1 MVTFI
6 AIYAHKAI
14 GPVEVENFLLKVQN
28 LAETSHNMGVIQSPT
43 FCSMYYMRE
52 AYQFLLTKAILVEK
66 PLYRDNRIRK
76 CFVMNNLNALKL
88 ILTNCRGWF
97 LWEENYKIIHRVFV
111 EKYLKAM
118 LEDAAESK
126 NSRQSSPDQLHS
138 AQAELSKQKL

>member
-1 MVTFI
+1 
-6 AIYAHKAI
+6 
-14 GPVEVENFLLKVQN
+14 
-28 LAETSHNMGVIQSPT
+28 
-43 FCSMYYMRE
+43 MYYMRE

-126 NSRQSSPDQLHS
+126 NSRQGSPDQLHS